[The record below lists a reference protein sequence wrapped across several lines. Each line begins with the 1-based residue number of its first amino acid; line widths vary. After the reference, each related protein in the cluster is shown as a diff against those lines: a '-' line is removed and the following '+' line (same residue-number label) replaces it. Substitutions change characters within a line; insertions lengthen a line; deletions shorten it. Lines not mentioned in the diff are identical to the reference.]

1 MIETVITVIAG
12 LLAGASLLKRFSKDA
27 DQYLQKL
34 MPYQTFIG
42 LVVLVLGLWNL
53 IQLIR
58 LAMYGGFSM
67 MSTAVVCLQIVVG
80 FLLCFG
86 WLGQLLS
93 SRSPE
98 AEAKSKALQ
107 QKLAPHQG
115 VLGLVLAVLA
125 IFNLVQQMRAF
136 AHL

>member
-27 DQYLQKL
+27 NQYLQKL
-34 MPYQTFIG
+34 SPYQTFIG
-42 LVVLVLGLWNL
+42 LAVLALGLWNL

-58 LAMYGGFSM
+58 LMLHGGFSV
-67 MSTAVVCLQIVVG
+67 MSTAVVGLQVVVG

-86 WLGQLLS
+86 WLGQLLF

-98 AEAKSKALQ
+98 TEAKSKVLQ
-107 QKLAPHQG
+107 QKLAPYQG

-125 IFNLVQQMRAF
+125 VFNLVQQMRAF